1 MFSPFLKDSISLRR
15 GRTDVGSSVYFYSRV
30 LVNAQKSTGD
40 LSGKAI
46 FFDAGLM
53 GGGYLLM
60 GLYTVL
66 VLGSI
71 SWTGMKL
78 YLTLAGLLSV
88 LLGLVV
94 GLGVS
99 SAMGFQVTPLH
110 TILPF
115 LCLGIGI
122 DDMFVITQCWNN
134 LASKPGLSRE
144 RRLGLTLAHAGLSI
158 TVTSVTDIAAFGVSA
173 ITLMPGLQSFCICT
187 ALALA
192 AIFLLSITWFVA
204 WMWLDECRV
213 ATGRNAILP
222 CIKHKLAV
230 KSAEDSTPSRL
241 FSSYKASLSSIP
253 LAVIVVLISLSLGGV
268 GVWGSLNILQKF
280 DPTLILASDS
290 YLREWLDT
298 RDTQFPSNGWDAE
311 VKSFAIL

>member
-1 MFSPFLKDSISLRR
+1 M
-15 GRTDVGSSVYFYSRV
+15 
-30 LVNAQKSTGD
+30 NAQKSAGD
-40 LSGKAI
+40 LSEEAI

-53 GGGYLLM
+53 GVGYLLM

-71 SWTGMKL
+71 SWTGLKL
-78 YLTLAGLLSV
+78 YLTLVGLFSV
-88 LLGLVV
+88 ILGLVV
-94 GLGVS
+94 GLGAS
-99 SAMGFQVTPLH
+99 SAMGFPVTPIH

-158 TVTSVTDIAAFGVSA
+158 TVTSVTDIAAFGVSGL
-173 ITLMPGLQSFCICT
+173 TLMPGLRSFCVCT

-192 AIFLLSITWFVA
+192 AIFLLSVTFFVA

-213 ATGRNAILP
+213 ANGRNAILP
-222 CIKHKLAV
+222 CIKQRVDV
-230 KSAEDSTPSRL
+230 KSVEDFTSSKL
-241 FSSYKASLSSIP
+241 FSTYKASLSSIP
-253 LAVIVVLISLSLGGV
+253 LTAIVVLISLSLGSV

-290 YLREWLDT
+290 YLRAWVDT
-298 RDTQFPSNGWDAE
+298 RDAHFPSDGWVAE
-311 VKSFAIL
+311 VKSFSKSLLITTLSHKIGPHLPVHI

>member
-311 VKSFAIL
+311 VKSFAIF

>member
-1 MFSPFLKDSISLRR
+1 MGSP
-15 GRTDVGSSVYFYSRV
+15 VYFYSRV

-311 VKSFAIL
+311 VKSFAIF

>member
-15 GRTDVGSSVYFYSRV
+15 GITDVGSSVYFYSRV

-311 VKSFAIL
+311 VKSFAIF